1 MTDVDCTSALA
12 STPSHI
18 RYYKGFALNL
28 AALYSDGFR
37 NFSNVQNNWTI
48 RKWIP
53 RGSAI
58 LVVFGCCCAA
68 ASTAAQSTDI
78 NKAASSPKEA
88 GPGDAVTGNKQAS
101 EKSDEPTETID
112 CDATLKIQR
121 GGPSNFKYASVEL
134 NPLEAGKKYR
144 LRINVVNPT
153 DEVIE
158 FSKISAPIGGVK
170 IIAET
175 NEIPPFGSIQVLM
188 DVDVPNLQ
196 HGSQDNGRQTV
207 GADFQLPG
215 VANLSFRLIVAYD
228 LRGWFRFE
236 SDRTRIE
243 ISGKEPIFEA
253 KVPILLSPPL
263 TIDQLELTETANLR
277 DFNPTIVANDPE
289 SATPYVTLAIPKR
302 SVSRGGM
309 VGELVLRRPGTN
321 HSAKSMVNILHQA
334 GFSLHPESIR
344 LARVK
349 ESEPFEANAIL
360 RVLRSEEQGDS
371 AEVPKIQE
379 DGNGEVRERKQ
390 PPIAPVVELTIGGKS
405 ARVQVQRLGKG
416 DVYRVAIRCD
426 ELPEVGADGTL
437 EVRWGITHEGREQII
452 ESRAF
457 VSGSERR

>member
-1 MTDVDCTSALA
+1 VTDVDCTSALG
-12 STPSHI
+12 SIPSHI

-28 AALYSDGFR
+28 AAFYSDGFR
-37 NFSNVQNNWTI
+37 NFSNVQYNLSI

-53 RGSAI
+53 TGSAI
-58 LVVFGCCCAA
+58 LVLFGCCCVA

-78 NKAASSPKEA
+78 NKAASSPKESGQA
-88 GPGDAVTGNKQAS
+88 DARSSNKQAS

-121 GGPSNFKYASVEL
+121 GTSTPFKYGVAEL

-158 FSKISAPIGGVK
+158 FSKISAQNNGVK

-175 NEIPPFGSIQVLM
+175 KEIPPFGSIQVLM

-207 GADFQLPG
+207 GADFLLPG
-215 VANLSFRLIVAYD
+215 VDNLAFRLMVAYD

-277 DFNPTIVANDPE
+277 DFNPTIVSNDPE
-289 SATPYVTLAIPKR
+289 TATPYVKLAIPIR

-309 VGELVLRRPGTN
+309 VGELVLQRPGTN
-321 HSAKSMVNILHQA
+321 HSAKAIVNIMHQA
-334 GFSLHPESIR
+334 GFSLHPESVR
-344 LARVK
+344 LTRVM

-360 RVLRSEEQGDS
+360 RVLRSEEQGDL
-371 AEVPKIQE
+371 AEVPKIQA
-379 DGNGEVRERKQ
+379 DGNGDEREQKQ
-390 PPIAPVVELTIGGKS
+390 QPIAPVVELTIGGKA
-405 ARVQVQRLGKG
+405 ARVQLQRLGKG
-416 DVYRVAIRCD
+416 DVYRVTIRYD
-426 ELPEVGADGTL
+426 ESPEVGADGVL

-457 VSGSERR
+457 VSGSEQR